1 LEDLDID
8 GRIMLMNLKDIV
20 REGLDLIR
28 IRIRR
33 SGRSLWTRALLFVI
47 YKMQVLFSLA
57 ERL

>member
-33 SGRSLWTRALLFVI
+33 SGRSFWTRALLFVI
-47 YKMQVLFSLA
+47 YKMQV
-57 ERL
+57 